1 MRCQK
6 SRRSRACA
14 HVSPARS
21 CLTRVLRRLS
31 AGNNMEQRKLNP
43 LFRLALKAGAY
54 SAVETHLRRGES
66 PSGRDISGM
75 TPLMIAAANGH
86 VSICD
91 LLVAAGADAALAD
104 SQGRTAMDHA
114 TTNGHG
120 FIEVLVMHT
129 AEAPDSI
136 ADDGSD
142 GGALTVSASQEEAP
156 PAFLHSDNPG
166 PHLPYAVLTSPDAT
180 GVQPDLVPGAV
191 AHPAQATAGIEYAES
206 AGAEYRF
213 EQGLATDSD
222 SGFDDT
228 DGAIFGEP
236 GGWLPEPPIA
246 RPQDDDRRRK
256 AASLAQ
262 RQIAAHRRSSHDM
275 DWSDIAFDLPASAP
289 VLVSRSDFRSL
300 ANLLAAGLQAGE
312 LPVHEIARAI
322 DDDCGD
328 RAEELRPLVMRVL
341 DDLGIASVD
350 CVAWGRAHQS
360 EAEGSQSDQIDAA
373 IDLIADHL
381 AGRGNILSSYDMAA
395 RKFDLIVRD
404 AEERLGQRMD
414 SALGSM
420 SRLLSRLDQQ
430 EYEVISAQGVVGIE
444 HPDIQTEGADEP
456 DVEPAVVPVE
466 LGEDAAGEGTK
477 TFWSYVRDLRDGQ
490 PEYGRERMVPRPGA
504 VTLSSLV
511 ASASTLGEPERV
523 TLERAVR
530 EYEHARDQL
539 IHANLR
545 LVISMGRKYGYSGMM
560 PEDVI
565 QEGNLGL
572 MRAVDKFDFRKG
584 FKFSTYATW
593 WIRQAITRAIAD
605 QVRLIRVPVHMVE
618 KFNVTRKA
626 REVIEAGRHAN
637 ATPAEI
643 AVISGLSIA
652 ETEKVLRAEI
662 QVEPL
667 DAPRH
672 HGQAG
677 DDGLALADPRPEPAE
692 AASLKSLSAAI
703 ARTLSDLPV
712 KDRETVE
719 RRFGLI
725 DDDAM
730 TLEEVGQFFG
740 VTRERVRQIEAK
752 VLTKLRGHSRAT
764 ILEPYA
770 LSTGLNEP

>member
-1 MRCQK
+1 
-6 SRRSRACA
+6 
-14 HVSPARS
+14 
-21 CLTRVLRRLS
+21 
-31 AGNNMEQRKLNP
+31 MEQSKLNP

-54 SAVETHLRRGES
+54 SAVETHLRRGAS
-66 PSGRDISGM
+66 TSGRDISGM

-91 LLVAAGADAALAD
+91 LLVAAGADATLAD

-114 TTNGHG
+114 TKNGHG
-120 FIEVLVMHT
+120 FIGVLVLHT
-129 AEAPDSI
+129 AASPDSI

-142 GGALTVSASQEEAP
+142 GGALTFSAGQENSAH
-156 PAFLHSDNPG
+156 AFLESENPG
-166 PHLPYAVLTSPDAT
+166 QPRLHAAPTLYQTTD
-180 GVQPDLVPGAV
+180 VQLNVVPGAV
-191 AHPAQATAGIEYAES
+191 AYPAQAAARPEGAES

-213 EQGLATDSD
+213 HQGLSTDRGG
-222 SGFDDT
+222 GFDDT

-236 GGWLPEPPIA
+236 GGWLPEPPIS
-246 RPQDDDRRRK
+246 RPQDDDGRRK

-262 RQIAAHRRSSHDM
+262 RQIAAHRRSNHDK

-328 RAEELRPLVMRVL
+328 RAQDLWPLVMRVL
-341 DDLGIASVD
+341 DDLGVAVVD
-350 CVAWGRAHQS
+350 CVAWGRAHES
-360 EAEGSQSDQIDAA
+360 EAAGGQSDQIDAA

-381 AGRGNILSSYDMAA
+381 AGRGNILSSYDIAA

-420 SRLLSRLDQQ
+420 SRLLSGLDKQQ
-430 EYEVISAQGVVGIE
+430 YEVISAQGVVGIE
-444 HPDIQTEGADEP
+444 HPDVQTEDADET

-466 LGEDAAGEGTK
+466 LGEDAAEEGTK

-504 VTLSSLV
+504 VTLSSL
-511 ASASTLGEPERV
+511 ASSASTLREPERV
-523 TLERAVR
+523 TLERAIR

-545 LVISMGRKYGYSGMM
+545 LVISMGRKYSYSGMM

-618 KFNVTRKA
+618 KFNVVRKA
-626 REVIEAGRHAN
+626 REVIEAARHAN

-643 AVISGLSIA
+643 AAISGLSIA
-652 ETEKVLRAEI
+652 ETEKALRAEI

-672 HGQAG
+672 LGQAG

-703 ARTLSDLPV
+703 AGILSDLPV
-712 KDRETVE
+712 KDRETIE

-740 VTRERVRQIEAK
+740 VTRERIRQIEAK